1 MGFFSDLNQWL
12 LAEWLWSM
20 TWGLYHVPLATLCMI
35 FLFRFYMKMS
45 LRGALWQSL
54 KASFFALVIYTLYV
68 PAFLIYWSG
77 LETDWVADPMPAA
90 LYLGF
95 IYGVLQ
101 SSFFWLQSLWFPMDM
116 QRVLIV
122 VALSNF
128 IAALVIFKLA
138 LMGLSL

>member
-20 TWGLYHVPLATLCMI
+20 TWGFYHVPLATLSMV
-35 FLFRFYMKMS
+35 FLFHFYMKMS
-45 LRGALWQSL
+45 VRVATWQAI
-54 KASFFALVIYTLYV
+54 KASFFALVVYTLYV
-68 PAFLIYWSG
+68 PVFLIYWLG
-77 LETDWVADPMPAA
+77 LATDWVADPMPAS

-95 IYGVLQ
+95 IYGALQ
-101 SSFFWLQSLWFPMDM
+101 SSFFWLQSTWSPINMR
-116 QRVLIV
+116 RVLVV

-128 IAALVIFKLA
+128 AAALVIFKLA